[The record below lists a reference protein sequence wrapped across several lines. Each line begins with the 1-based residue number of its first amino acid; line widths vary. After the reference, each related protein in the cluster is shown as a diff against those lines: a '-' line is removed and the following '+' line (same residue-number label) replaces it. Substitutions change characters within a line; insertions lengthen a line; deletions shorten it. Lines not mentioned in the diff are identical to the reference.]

1 MMGGDGG
8 GRRGTAR
15 AAPAFRRSARA
26 PAGGRGGGDET
37 VCVGWVGLHF
47 CVLAHLFVYQIA
59 VRSLRP
65 NAHINK

>member
-26 PAGGRGGGDET
+26 PAGSGDET